1 MKSNTVT
8 VSLFGLPMHTTYT
21 RIHTHART
29 LACPG
34 FPLMPNSHADMERT
48 LMAGSARPPSPI
60 AAVASKA
67 TDTPTKH
74 VASKETNTS
83 TKHTPPVTDP
93 SPDEEV
99 AQQRPMPTAATMSER
114 ALMSGVPG
122 LGEI

>member
-1 MKSNTVT
+1 MKPNTVT
-8 VSLFGLPMHTTYT
+8 TSLFGLLMHNT
-21 RIHTHART
+21 HTHT
-29 LACPG
+29 HTHMHACPG

-60 AAVASKA
+60 APVASKA
-67 TDTPTKH
+67 TDRP
-74 VASKETNTS
+74 
-83 TKHTPPVTDP
+83 TKHTPPVTNP
-93 SPDEEV
+93 SPDEEA